1 MAARAHLSAH
11 RDALR
16 VLSDLVY
23 DKKDDLSNKEY
34 LDASNAL
41 KKLNESA
48 GAMASSSR
56 ADNDASVR
64 ANGRPSRH
72 RNPDTNEEQWLPDVE
87 EMTDL
92 QRFVHAIE
100 NGERPIGDLVGVLR
114 GEDEP
119 PAETIL
125 VAVGA
130 IQELLIGRSELV
142 TRRQTALGQAGVM
155 DAMAALLARMDPS
168 EETFLQVR
176 ILTALSVLV
185 RQHETNKELLGASGA
200 FRAITMLMRNGP
212 GRAEKEAIRVLS
224 DAGFQHTANQRAML
238 ETNTIEAIVHLIS
251 QVRPIDRT
259 EPVIKLLHQLLC
271 PTPCAGRVVHLRQ
284 QAIDQGAIALLLG
297 KIYGGGATYTAIETL
312 YQLFDENDEVKD
324 RVASEGGIERL
335 AAVLTNECST
345 LEDKGMSAKA
355 LGEMGANSFAH
366 RRTIAALGV
375 IATLKELETEPSGRR
390 RHNFTFAIKRL
401 DEEGD
406 GSAAR
411 YARQA
416 REQQEAEQEREA
428 KKANREAE
436 KAKRAKLGA
445 ELRKEI
451 EERIKPTPAQRARP
465 SQSQI
470 GKHIA
475 KKRVRK

>member
-1 MAARAHLSAH
+1 MATSAHLSAH
-11 RDALR
+11 RAALR
-16 VLSDLVY
+16 VLSELVY
-23 DKKDDLSNKEY
+23 EKKGDLSNKEY

-56 ADNDASVR
+56 TDNNAGIGLQ
-64 ANGRPSRH
+64 GRSR
-72 RNPDTNEEQWLPDVE
+72 NLSPDEQWQSESEMENNGTVYPSARTLANRFRRGQVDPPWFVNTLRDPDMQSFIKVE
-87 EMTDL
+87 VVD
-92 QRFVHAIE
+92 AIH
-100 NGERPIGDLVGVLR
+100 
-114 GEDEP
+114 
-119 PAETIL
+119 
-125 VAVGA
+125 
-130 IQELLIGRSELV
+130 ELLTGTTELV
-142 TRRQTALGQAGVM
+142 TARQTRFGQAGVM
-155 DAMAALLARMDPS
+155 AAMAAALARMDPS
-168 EETFLQVR
+168 ETTLLQIR
-176 ILTALSVLV
+176 ILTTLSALI
-185 RQHETNKELLGASGA
+185 RQHETNKGLLGASGA
-200 FRAITMLMRNGP
+200 FGAITMFMRDGP
-212 GRAEKEAIRVLS
+212 GRAEKAAIRVLS

-271 PTPCAGRVVHLRQ
+271 PAPGSGGALILGQ
-284 QAIDQGAIALLLG
+284 QAIDQGAIQLLLG
-297 KIYGGGATYTAIETL
+297 KIYGGGDTSAAIETL

-324 RVASEGGIERL
+324 FVAQKGGLEKL
-335 AAVLTNECST
+335 AAVLVNRDST
-345 LEDKGMSAKA
+345 LEDKAMSARA
-355 LGEMGANSFAH
+355 LGELGANSFAH

-375 IATLKELETEPSGRR
+375 IQTLKELVTEPSGRR

-416 REQQEAEQEREA
+416 REQL
-428 KKANREAE
+428 EAE
-436 KAKRAKLGA
+436 KERAKPA
-445 ELRKEI
+445 
-451 EERIKPTPAQRARP
+451 PAQRARL
-465 SQSQI
+465 SRSQI